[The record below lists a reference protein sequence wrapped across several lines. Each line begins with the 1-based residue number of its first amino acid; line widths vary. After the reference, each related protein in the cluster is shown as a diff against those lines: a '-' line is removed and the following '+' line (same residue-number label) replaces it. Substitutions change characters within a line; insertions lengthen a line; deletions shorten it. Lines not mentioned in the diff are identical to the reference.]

1 MSRAAQLTTWQND
14 IRGGNLGSPDA
25 DSVVP
30 APVQNLDE
38 SVALVVEHRTAALTK
53 TVVDQDKEAATLT
66 AFRGYEEE
74 EHGFSLREFLRP
86 SPPPPRP
93 ATTLHALQEWEGY
106 VLEIRTTD
114 FVAHLVDLK
123 VGASHEKEEAV
134 IPLAE
139 ISDYDVNR
147 MRTGSI
153 FRWVIGYERSIAGTK
168 KRVSQIVFRDL
179 PAITEADLKDGEAWA
194 HETIQSLNL

>member
-1 MSRAAQLTTWQND
+1 MSWTAQPTTWQKD

-25 DSVVP
+25 DSVAP
-30 APVQNLDE
+30 AAVQNLDE
-38 SVALVVEHRTAALTK
+38 IVASALEHGTAALTT
-53 TVVDQDKEAATLT
+53 TVSDQDKEAATLT
-66 AFRGYEEE
+66 AFRGCEEE
-74 EHGFSLREFLRP
+74 EHGYSLMEFLRRL
-86 SPPPPRP
+86 PPPPRP

-123 VGASHEKEEAV
+123 AGASHEQEEAV

-194 HETIQSLNL
+194 HETIQSLKL